1 MSCAWV
7 EDPVNTGSSVTTT
20 TKRRRSRRACSKS
33 PKVARRYQL
42 GRPTKSGRLPVSVS
56 GFPRKR
62 RAPLPANF
70 REGGAFHRRQRS
82 ASFLSLTS
90 EKVQSRRVS
99 IAAQS
104 QAKGRLL
111 YLGAR
116 LAVFRH
122 QGHRIFPAVRKHCF
136 CHWLCPFGEVVSL
149 PAPAVSGSDC
159 QG

>member
-90 EKVQSRRVS
+90 EKVQSPPSLDCRS
-99 IAAQS
+99 IAGQRLVPLPRR
-104 QAKGRLL
+104 QARSLSSPRSSNFPCGPKALL
-111 YLGAR
+111 LS
-116 LAVFRH
+116 LALS
-122 QGHRIFPAVRKHCF
+122 VR
-136 CHWLCPFGEVVSL
+136 
-149 PAPAVSGSDC
+149 
-159 QG
+159 